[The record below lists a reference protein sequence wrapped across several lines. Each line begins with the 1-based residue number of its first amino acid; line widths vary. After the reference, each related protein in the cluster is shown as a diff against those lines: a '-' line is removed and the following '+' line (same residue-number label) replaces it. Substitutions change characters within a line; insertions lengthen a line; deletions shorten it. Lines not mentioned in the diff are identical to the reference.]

1 MFILFCCG
9 FIIYA
14 QDIITLRTGEEIKA
28 LIQEVNVDSI
38 KYKKLDTEGPIYTI
52 LKSEVFMIKYA
63 NGEKE
68 TFKEV
73 PAATAGIAAPVD
85 NFTTGQRWGA
95 WAINNFLVP
104 GLGSGIIMK
113 DWVGGSIMAGLTL
126 AGGIFTGVGISSMLN
141 ATTQVYVSSGYSY
154 GGYYETETDG
164 GKMVRGIIFVGVGSL
179 VLLGEFIFNIVRC
192 SSYDKPAPKVTQGF
206 NPSRL
211 LTRQYIFRYLRHKL
225 WLDQENIA

>member
-1 MFILFCCG
+1 MV
-9 FIIYA
+9 YA
-14 QDIITLRTGEEIKA
+14 QDIITLRTGEEIEV
-28 LIQEVNVDSI
+28 LIQEIGVDNV
-38 KYKKLDTEGPIYTI
+38 KYKKPGTEGPIYTL
-52 LKSEVFMIKYA
+52 LKSEIFMIKYA
-63 NGEKE
+63 NGERE

-73 PAATAGIAAPVD
+73 PAQPAAAAGIAVPVD

-126 AGGIFTGVGISSMLN
+126 AGGIFTGVGISSILT
-141 ATTQVYVSSGYSY
+141 ATTEVLVSSGSY
-154 GGYYETETDG
+154 YPSYYYETETDS
-164 GKMVRGIIFVGVGSL
+164 GKMIRGIIFVGVGSL

-206 NPSRL
+206 NPARL
-211 LTRQYIFRYLRHKL
+211 NAALLPGKNDTEMERVQVSYTFSF
-225 WLDQENIA
+225 